1 MMQETQQQAQP
12 VLVGTS
18 LHRQDGPDKVTGRAR
33 YAGDQVLA
41 GMLSARLVLSPYA
54 HARIL
59 NIDTSA
65 ALSMPGVV
73 AVFTAETLGIVQE
86 NPLSRSQSPLA
97 QYEVVWCGHPVAIV
111 IGETEALA
119 EDGAAAVEVDYDPLP
134 VVVDPEAAIRSDAPL
149 ARSHSE
155 IASPAGDEH
164 AAVPQEATEAEEEE
178 LSQNAS
184 QTPPLRIGD
193 IEVGLR
199 EAEMVVECS
208 YRTHPVH
215 QSYMEPQSVTVA
227 PGPSGLVIWPSTQG
241 LFQVR
246 SAVARALKMPERQI
260 HVESV
265 PVGGGFGGK
274 ETLLEPLVAAVALR
288 LRKPIR
294 LVYTRQEDL
303 LAGNPAPQ
311 TVITVKL
318 GAKRDGTLTA
328 IQARMILD
336 TGAYPN
342 PLAGFSGFH
351 FAGVYHCPNLDIRCD
366 VVQTNK
372 PGTGAYRAPAGP
384 QAYFALEST
393 VQELCQQLGMDP
405 LQFRRVNALKEGDP
419 NMMRGR
425 WPRIGLLE
433 CLEQIQLHPLWMQRE
448 QAKQEVPEELKG
460 WKMGIGVAVGGWP
473 GGTEPAAAL
482 CRLEQDGTFT
492 VVVGS
497 VDLSGSDASL
507 ALIAAEELSL
517 PAEAVYITHD
527 NTNSM
532 PYSGLSAGSKTT
544 YTVGAAVLLAA
555 RDARRQIF
563 AIAAEMLEAAAEDME
578 LRDGQVMVKGVPEKH
593 VTLQQIAA
601 NSMNFG
607 APYEPVFGR
616 GRSANR
622 VASPM
627 FAAHLAKVA
636 VDPET
641 GVVRVLAYIAA
652 QDVGRAINPAEVE
665 GQIHGGVVQGIGWA
679 LFEGMAYDENGQL
692 LTATLMDYALPQ
704 SQDVPPITP
713 LLVEVPSALGPF
725 GAKGVGEP
733 PVVPVSAAI
742 ANAIRDAVGV
752 RMTQIPMTPER
763 VFASLSGRAMR
774 GERVMDPSRMK

>member
-1 MMQETQQQAQP
+1 MMQGMQQPAQP
-12 VLVGTS
+12 ALVGMS
-18 LHRQDGPDKVTGRAR
+18 LPRQDGPDKVTGRTR
-33 YAGDQVLA
+33 YAGDQVLP
-41 GMLSARLVLSPYA
+41 GLLYARLVTSPYA

-59 NIDTSA
+59 NINTSA
-65 ALSMPGVV
+65 ALSLPGIV
-73 AVFTAETLGIVQE
+73 AVFTANTLGMAQAD
-86 NPLSRSQSPLA
+86 PLSRAQSPLA
-97 QYEVVWCGHPVAIV
+97 QQEVLWCGHPVAV
-111 IGETEALA
+111 VVGETEALA
-119 EDGAAAVEVDYDPLP
+119 EDGADAVEVDYDPLP
-134 VVVDPEAAIRSDAPL
+134 VVIDHEGAIRPDSPL

-155 IASPAGDEH
+155 ISAVAGGGEH
-164 AAVPQEATEAEEEE
+164 NAVPQMGAAVEEEKR
-178 LSQNAS
+178 SQNVS
-184 QTPPLRIGD
+184 QTPPLKMGD

-199 EAEMVVECS
+199 EAEVVVECS

-227 PGPSGLVIWPSTQG
+227 PSPSGHHLVIWPSTQG
-241 LFQVR
+241 LFNVR
-246 SAVARALKMPERQI
+246 SAVAGALKMPERQI
-260 HVESV
+260 RVEPV
-265 PVGGGFGGK
+265 PIGGGFGGK
-274 ETLLEPLVAAVALR
+274 ETLLEPLAAAVASR
-288 LRKPIR
+288 LHKPVR

-311 TVITVKL
+311 TVTTIKL

-336 TGAYPN
+336 SGAYPN
-342 PLAGFSGFH
+342 LLAGFSSFH
-351 FAGVYHCPNLDIRCD
+351 FSGVYRCPNLDIRCD

-372 PGTGAYRAPAGP
+372 PGTGSYRAPSGP

-405 LQFRRVNALKEGDP
+405 LQFRQINALKEGDP
-419 NMMRGR
+419 NIMRGR

-433 CLEQIQLHPLWMQRE
+433 CLEQIQQHPLWVQRE
-448 QAKQEVPEELKG
+448 QARREAPEDLRG
-460 WKMGIGVAVGGWP
+460 WKIGIGVAAGGWP

-492 VVVGS
+492 IVVGS

-517 PAEAVYITHD
+517 PASAVNITHD
-527 NTNSM
+527 STDSM

-544 YTVGAAVLLAA
+544 YTVGSAVLAAA
-555 RDARRQIF
+555 RDARDQVF
-563 AIAAEMLEAAAEDME
+563 TIAAEMLEASAVDME
-578 LRDGQVMVKGVPEKH
+578 LRDGKVMVKGVPEKY

-601 NSMNFG
+601 NSMRFG
-607 APYEPVFGR
+607 APYEPVYGR

-622 VASPM
+622 VSSPM
-627 FAAHLAKVA
+627 FAAHLARVA

-641 GVVRVLAYIAA
+641 GEVRVLDYVAA

-679 LFEGMAYDENGQL
+679 LFEGMAYDEYGQL
-692 LTATLMDYALPQ
+692 LTPTLMDYALPH
-704 SQDVPPITP
+704 SQDVPTITP
-713 LLVEVPSALGPF
+713 LLVEVPSELGPF

-733 PVVPVSAAI
+733 PVVAVAAAI

-763 VFASLSGRAMR
+763 IFASLRA
-774 GERVMDPSRMK
+774 EQ

>member
-1 MMQETQQQAQP
+1 MMQGTQQPAQP
-12 VLVGTS
+12 ALVGMS
-18 LHRQDGPDKVTGRAR
+18 LPRQDGPDKVTGRTR
-33 YAGDQVLA
+33 YAGDQVLP
-41 GMLSARLVLSPYA
+41 GLLYARLVTSPYA

-59 NIDTSA
+59 NINTSA
-65 ALSMPGVV
+65 ALSLPGIV
-73 AVFTAETLGIVQE
+73 AVFTANTLGMAQAD
-86 NPLSRSQSPLA
+86 PLSRAQSPLA
-97 QYEVVWCGHPVAIV
+97 QQEVLWCGHPVAV
-111 IGETEALA
+111 VVGETEALA

-134 VVVDPEAAIRSDAPL
+134 VVIDPEDAIRPDSPL

-155 IASPAGDEH
+155 ISAVAGGGEH
-164 AAVPQEATEAEEEE
+164 NAVPQVGATVEEEKR
-178 LSQNAS
+178 SQNVS
-184 QTPPLRIGD
+184 QTPPLKMGD

-199 EAEMVVECS
+199 EAEVVVECS

-227 PGPSGLVIWPSTQG
+227 PSPSGHHLVIWPSTQG
-241 LFQVR
+241 LFNVR
-246 SAVARALKMPERQI
+246 SAVAGALKMPERQI
-260 HVESV
+260 RVEPV
-265 PVGGGFGGK
+265 PIGGGFGGK
-274 ETLLEPLVAAVALR
+274 ETLLEPLAAAVASR
-288 LRKPIR
+288 LHKPVR

-311 TVITVKL
+311 TVTTIKL

-336 TGAYPN
+336 SGAYPN
-342 PLAGFSGFH
+342 LLAGFSSFH
-351 FAGVYHCPNLDIRCD
+351 FSGVYRCPNLDIRCD

-372 PGTGAYRAPAGP
+372 PGTGSYRAPSGP

-405 LQFRRVNALKEGDP
+405 LQFRQINALKEGDP
-419 NMMRGR
+419 NIMRGR

-433 CLEQIQLHPLWMQRE
+433 CLEQIQQHPLWVLRE
-448 QAKQEVPEELKG
+448 QARREAPEDLRG
-460 WKMGIGVAVGGWP
+460 WKIGIGVAAGGWP

-492 VVVGS
+492 IVVGS

-517 PAEAVYITHD
+517 PASAVNITHD
-527 NTNSM
+527 STDAM

-544 YTVGAAVLLAA
+544 YTVGSAVLAAA
-555 RDARRQIF
+555 RDARDQVF
-563 AIAAEMLEAAAEDME
+563 TIAAEMLEASAVDME
-578 LRDGQVMVKGVPEKH
+578 LRDGKVMVKGVPEKY

-601 NSMNFG
+601 NSMRFG
-607 APYEPVFGR
+607 APYEPVYGR

-622 VASPM
+622 VSSPM
-627 FAAHLAKVA
+627 FAAHLARVA

-641 GVVRVLAYIAA
+641 GEVRVLDYVAA

-679 LFEGMAYDENGQL
+679 LFEGMAYDEYGQL
-692 LTATLMDYALPQ
+692 LTPTLMDYALPH
-704 SQDVPPITP
+704 SQDVPTITP
-713 LLVEVPSALGPF
+713 LLVEVPSELGPF

-733 PVVPVSAAI
+733 PVVAVAAAI

-763 VFASLSGRAMR
+763 IFASLRA
-774 GERVMDPSRMK
+774 EQ